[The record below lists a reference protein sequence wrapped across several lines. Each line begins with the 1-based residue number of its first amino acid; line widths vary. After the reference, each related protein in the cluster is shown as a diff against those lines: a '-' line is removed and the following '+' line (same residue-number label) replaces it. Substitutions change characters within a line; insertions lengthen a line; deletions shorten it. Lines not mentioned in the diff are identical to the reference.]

1 MCRCNMILNENI
13 TIDMFLGD
21 RSIHIHLFN
30 IYINVFLL
38 WKLSQ
43 SHVFPTET
51 LDLLRVLCLYFF
63 GGLIRRSFCS
73 HPGVILQL
81 LGDFQLKKWSFN
93 GRLLWDIMGYLY
105 IYLSFFWY
113 SMCLKMGGSNTPEN
127 GCFQRERD
135 NDIGFRVRVT
145 SNWKAVRNLRSRSF
159 PASWSYNTVAYLQ
172 KRSVA
177 AFFLNRKGHVQQ
189 LLSMIQWC
197 VAQIPRLCS
206 TWIFVQSTFSRFSD
220 ASTTRTQSISGG
232 AAPSGGY
239 SCPWTGFRSLLHF
252 WTRNHIWREKG
263 PLEIFRMPLDN
274 IWYPYWNLGFPLNFQ
289 SWTNP

>member
-93 GRLLWDIMGYLY
+93 GRLLWDIMGYIY
-105 IYLSFFWY
+105 IYLLVFFGTVCVWKWGDPTPQRTVVFRGNVI
-113 SMCLKMGGSNTPEN
+113 MTLGSGLEWPPTGKRWETSDP
-127 GCFQRERD
+127 GAFQ
-135 NDIGFRVRVT
+135 
-145 SNWKAVRNLRSRSF
+145 
-159 PASWSYNTVAYLQ
+159 PAGPT
-172 KRSVA
+172 
-177 AFFLNRKGHVQQ
+177 
-189 LLSMIQWC
+189 
-197 VAQIPRLCS
+197 IP
-206 TWIFVQSTFSRFSD
+206 
-220 ASTTRTQSISGG
+220 
-232 AAPSGGY
+232 
-239 SCPWTGFRSLLHF
+239 
-252 WTRNHIWREKG
+252 
-263 PLEIFRMPLDN
+263 
-274 IWYPYWNLGFPLNFQ
+274 
-289 SWTNP
+289 